1 MLQETS
7 VKKEE
12 NVQFCSMFLEV
23 KVEVEVEEDMD
34 IWSTT
39 SRDSAFEYQF
49 PPS

>member
-12 NVQFCSMFLEV
+12 NVQFCSMFL
-23 KVEVEVEEDMD
+23 EVEVEEDMD